1 MSNQASDRLKQNLK
15 KIMQLWEERVRNE
28 VSASVDQTSFNLQNS
43 LPVYLKQLAEQ
54 LSNRIERTPNQEAAF
69 EAKST
74 RIGNLHGFERASFVN
89 YSLEQVIFEYHIL
102 RQVIFEVME
111 EDTPLERSDRD
122 IIIDSIEQAVNDAA
136 TEFSKTLRDIQEVFM
151 VTLAHDLRGPLST
164 AKTGAQLILRRP
176 ERTDAT
182 IFSAGKI
189 IKAIDRLDLMVKNLL
204 DVSRLQAGQKLE
216 LLFVEC
222 DLDAL
227 VREVVND
234 FIFIYGERFVVV
246 SEHPVISYCSP
257 EEIIRVI
264 ENLVTNAVK
273 YGNSDTPITIT
284 LQETPTHVKLT
295 VHNQGN
301 PIEPSA
307 QAILFQQFRRTQ
319 AVGGQKG
326 WGLGL
331 FLVKCIIEAHLGNI
345 WVESQE
351 DKGTSFVIE
360 FPKQSHF
367 SQAN

>member
-1 MSNQASDRLKQNLK
+1 
-15 KIMQLWEERVRNE
+15 
-28 VSASVDQTSFNLQNS
+28 
-43 LPVYLKQLAEQ
+43 
-54 LSNRIERTPNQEAAF
+54 
-69 EAKST
+69 
-74 RIGNLHGFERASFVN
+74 
-89 YSLEQVIFEYHIL
+89 
-102 RQVIFEVME
+102 ME
-111 EDTPLERSDRD
+111 EDTPLDRSDRD

-151 VTLAHDLRGPLST
+151 VTLAHDLRGPLNT
-164 AKTGAQLILRRP
+164 AKMGAQLILRRP
-176 ERTDAT
+176 ESTDAT
-182 IFSAGKI
+182 IFSVGKI

-216 LLFVEC
+216 LLFAEC

-246 SEHPVISYCSP
+246 SEHPVITYCSP

-273 YGNSDTPITIT
+273 YGNSDTPITLT
-284 LQETPTHVKLT
+284 LQETLTHVKLT

-319 AVGGQKG
+319 ALGSQKG

-331 FLVKCIIEAHLGNI
+331 FLVKSIIEAHLGNI

-351 DKGTSFVIE
+351 DTGTSFVIE
-360 FPKQSHF
+360 FPKKSDL